1 MYNGD
6 IFTFFQDL
14 DFQQKIFFEFC
25 FVKTLKFTYNWNEIK
40 NIYSK
45 HSLFPAFC
53 IPGCVMFVYSLKRF
67 LINRAMPNIPSER
80 CDLMSSLWIDSTSL
94 CVIMPKRTG
103 ILVSLF
109 IKNVVCSF
117 WEVALCLFTFTFW
130 PIESIVTTHSWRVK
144 FQLHSL
150 KTKFEIINS
159 IKEFHARNLIF
170 SPNVKQHS
178 ASCFY
183 LSHEL
188 QYSDLWVLVFIINIS
203 WIPYVPGLCQIWSQH
218 DFKS

>member
-1 MYNGD
+1 
-6 IFTFFQDL
+6 
-14 DFQQKIFFEFC
+14 
-25 FVKTLKFTYNWNEIK
+25 
-40 NIYSK
+40 
-45 HSLFPAFC
+45 
-53 IPGCVMFVYSLKRF
+53 
-67 LINRAMPNIPSER
+67 MPNIPSEL
-80 CDLMSSLWIDSTSL
+80 CALMSSLWVDSTSL